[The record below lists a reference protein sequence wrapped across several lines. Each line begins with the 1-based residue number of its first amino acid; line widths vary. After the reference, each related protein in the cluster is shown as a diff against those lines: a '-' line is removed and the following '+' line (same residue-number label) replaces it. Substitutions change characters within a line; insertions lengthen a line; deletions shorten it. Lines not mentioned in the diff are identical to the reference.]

1 MPALVPHSPPS
12 HRASP
17 AGCCSHRPL
26 LLSCSQYFPIGNT
39 VFNGGYSWYAQNV
52 TRSTCQAATGDD
64 WCANCIGKVCTACY
78 PRPQYG
84 QAMAK
89 FKITLDP
96 TTKRVSARTAACLIF
111 VGSWLTH
118 ALP

>member
-1 MPALVPHSPPS
+1 M
-12 HRASP
+12 
-17 AGCCSHRPL
+17 
-26 LLSCSQYFPIGNT
+26 LSCSQYFPIGNT